1 MSWWATLPVFLVT
14 LLVFM
19 VPGGLF
25 GWAAGAR
32 RFTLVALAP
41 AFSASIAGLMAF
53 AAPFLGL
60 RWNVW
65 IVLVGAI
72 LLSAV
77 ALVVRKLL
85 RKSWPE
91 PKRLPLR
98 PRLELATA
106 AAVIIAV
113 VVIGYR
119 LMYAFGGPEN
129 ISQTYDNVFH
139 LNAIRWALD
148 SGNASP
154 LNLGLFTGISAYP
167 SGWHAMVSLV
177 VEVSGATIP
186 VTVNVVNIVVGAL
199 VWPLGCVYFAQVVMG
214 RRIVST
220 VIAAI
225 LSAGFSA
232 FPMLM
237 VDWGVLYPN
246 LLSISLLPAALG
258 AFVGALGLGRFKD
271 FSTPIHWLVGLAVV
285 PGMALAHP
293 STAMALLAFL
303 LPAVLLLY
311 LRKMRTLRRTPDPA
325 HRKLAWILSGL
336 TAAGLLVFAA
346 AWYIVRPPQSAA
358 GWLAVQSSA
367 QAIGEIIMSAPMGR
381 PAAGVMGILLIT
393 GLVVM
398 ISRREK
404 PWLLLMFLVGAFL
417 YFYVSG
423 MAGRPR
429 GLITGIWYYDPNR
442 LAALMPMV
450 TIGPAV
456 LGGTWLFDKGRQRA
470 LAWKTEVVSQGR
482 FRFIQALDAK
492 GALGPVMAVVLTLG
506 FLWGTQFATVGFGA
520 YQASMRYNLT
530 NDSPLVSSDEM
541 KLLQRLAD
549 EVPAD
554 AVIAGMPSNGSA
566 LAYALSGR
574 PVLQPH
580 ILTTHGAETD
590 TINRSLKFAA
600 SLGSVCDAV
609 RSENVKYIL
618 DFGPRSVTGYLTGYN
633 GVYNVENAPEMTLV
647 DSEGRFA
654 KLYRVDAC
662 W

>member
-1 MSWWATLPVFLVT
+1 MSWWATLPVFVVT
-14 LLVFM
+14 LLVFLA
-19 VPGGLF
+19 PGALF
-25 GWAAGAR
+25 GWVAGAR

-41 AFSASIAGLMAF
+41 AFSASLAGLVSF

-60 RWNVW
+60 PWNVW
-65 IVLVGAI
+65 SVLGGAVVFSLLAFGVRKVLV
-72 LLSAV
+72 
-77 ALVVRKLL
+77 RTH
-85 RKSWPE
+85 PE
-91 PKRLPLR
+91 PKALPFR

-106 AAVIIAV
+106 AAVLLAAAVIA
-113 VVIGYR
+113 YR
-119 LMYAFGGPEN
+119 LIYAFGQPEN

-148 SGNASP
+148 SSNASP

-186 VTVNVVNIVVGAL
+186 VAVNVVNIVIGAL

-232 FPMLM
+232 FPLLM

-258 AFVGALGLGRFKD
+258 AFIAALGLGRFKD
-271 FSTPIHWLVGLAVV
+271 FSSPIQWLVGLAVV

-311 LRKMRTLRRTPDPA
+311 LRRMRTLKRSTDPA
-325 HRKLAWILSGL
+325 STRQARLL
-336 TAAGLLVFAA
+336 TLVTGAGLLVFAG
-346 AWYIVRPPQSAA
+346 AWYVVRPPQSAA

-367 QAIGEIIMSAPMGR
+367 QAIGEIFMSSPMGR
-381 PAAGVMGILLIT
+381 PAAGVMGILLIA
-393 GLVVM
+393 GLIVM
-398 ISRREK
+398 VTRREK
-404 PWLLLMFLVGAFL
+404 PWLLLMFVVGAFL

-423 MAGRPR
+423 MSGRPR

-442 LAALMPMV
+442 LAALMPMA
-450 TIGPAV
+450 TLGPAV
-456 LGGTWLFDKGRQRA
+456 LGGTWLYDRGRERA
-470 LAWKTEVVSQGR
+470 VAWKEKAAAAGR
-482 FRFIQALDAK
+482 YRLVHTLEAK
-492 GALGPVMAVVLTLG
+492 GFLAPLAAAVVTLG
-506 FLWGTQFATVGFGA
+506 LLWGTQFATVGFAA
-520 YQASMRYNLT
+520 YQASMRYDLDR
-530 NDSPLVSSDEM
+530 DSILVSADEM
-541 KLLQRLAD
+541 ALMQRLDD

-566 LAYALSGR
+566 LAYALAGR
-574 PVLQPH
+574 KVLQPH
-580 ILTTHGAETD
+580 ILTTHGADTD
-590 TINRSLKFAA
+590 TINRSLKFAG

-609 RSENVKYIL
+609 RAENVKYIL
-618 DFGPRSVTGYLTGYN
+618 DFGPKSVTGFLKDYN
-633 GVYNVENAPEMTLV
+633 GVYNVGNAPQMTLV